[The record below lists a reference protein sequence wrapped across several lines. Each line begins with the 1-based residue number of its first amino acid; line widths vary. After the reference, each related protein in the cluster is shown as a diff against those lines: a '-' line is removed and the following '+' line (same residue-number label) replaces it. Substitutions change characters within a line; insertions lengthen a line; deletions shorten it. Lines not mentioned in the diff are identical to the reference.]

1 MKNLANCKPSEF
13 LKQTNRIRKAAARW
27 LTMTDILNI
36 RKRLPKFEVAAPG
49 ASAED
54 RADVIRRNADLKRR
68 QAAENVMA
76 MLDAVLEDHPDET
89 LELLALCCF
98 VEPEHVD
105 DHTVSEYLQSF
116 SELISDEAVM
126 GFFTSLAKLGM
137 TNISQP

>member
-13 LKQTNRIRKAAARW
+13 LRQTNRIRKSVSKW

-36 RKRLPKFEVAAPG
+36 RKRLPKYEIAAPG
-49 ASAED
+49 STAEE
-54 RADVIRRNADLKRR
+54 RAEVIRRNAALKRK
-68 QAAENVMA
+68 QASENVMA

-105 DHTVSEYLQSF
+105 DHTVSEYLEAF

-126 GFFTSLAKLGM
+126 GFFTSLSKLGLRN
-137 TNISQP
+137 TSQE